1 MSALARTV
9 SVVIPALNEEANL
22 RAAVASTRAAL
33 AGRVESYEI
42 LLVNDGSVDGTRA
55 IMDSLA
61 RDDDRIRV
69 FHHDTSWNLGGVYR
83 QAIAEARLNYLFMTP
98 GDNEN
103 PTAAMTAPLDAL
115 GQADI
120 VLPYPTNL
128 DERPLP
134 RRVGSRGYTAL
145 ANLLF
150 DISLPYF
157 NGTVIHRLDLLR
169 SIEIRTNSFAY
180 QTEALAKLVRRGATW
195 VGVPVKID
203 VTKRKSAA
211 LRFRN
216 LRAIG
221 AALVGTWFEERVL
234 RR

>member
-1 MSALARTV
+1 M
-9 SVVIPALNEEANL
+9 
-22 RAAVASTRAAL
+22 
-33 AGRVESYEI
+33 
-42 LLVNDGSVDGTRA
+42 
-55 IMDSLA
+55 
-61 RDDDRIRV
+61 
-69 FHHDTSWNLGGVYR
+69 
-83 QAIAEARLNYLFMTP
+83 
-98 GDNEN
+98 
-103 PTAAMTAPLDAL
+103 
-115 GQADI
+115 
-120 VLPYPTNL
+120 
-128 DERPLP
+128 
-134 RRVGSRGYTAL
+134 
-145 ANLLF
+145 
-150 DISLPYF
+150 
-157 NGTVIHRLDLLR
+157 IHRLDLLR